1 MVTGSLARRYA
12 RAVLE
17 IGTANGNLDKIGA
30 DLRSLAKAM
39 RESAELVTALT
50 NPAIRRADRRRVIDG
65 LLEKIGA
72 EPHTRSLVRLLLDG
86 ERLGSVEAISR
97 EVDAMIEAR
106 SGRMSAEVTSA
117 RPLDAGQLSQIITAL
132 EKLSGKKVA
141 VTRREDPDLL
151 GGVVAR
157 LGDTVYDGSLRT
169 QLRTLRDELTS
180 STSGSASSSS
190 SSRSGSAPAG
200 DLAK

>member
-17 IGTANGNLDKIGA
+17 IGTANGSLDKIGA

-39 RESAELVTALT
+39 HESAELVTALT

-65 LLEKIGA
+65 LLQRIGA
-72 EPHTRSLVRLLLDG
+72 EPNTKNLVYLLLDG
-86 ERLGSVEAISR
+86 ERMSSLESISR
-97 EVDAMIEAR
+97 EVDAMIEAK
-106 SGRMSAEVTSA
+106 SGRTVAEVTSA
-117 RPLDAGQLSQIITAL
+117 KPLDAAQLSQITAAL

-141 VTRREDPDLL
+141 VTRREDPNLL
-151 GGVVAR
+151 GGVVAK

-169 QLRTLRDELTS
+169 QLRTLRDELT
-180 STSGSASSSS
+180 
-190 SSRSGSAPAG
+190 
-200 DLAK
+200 K